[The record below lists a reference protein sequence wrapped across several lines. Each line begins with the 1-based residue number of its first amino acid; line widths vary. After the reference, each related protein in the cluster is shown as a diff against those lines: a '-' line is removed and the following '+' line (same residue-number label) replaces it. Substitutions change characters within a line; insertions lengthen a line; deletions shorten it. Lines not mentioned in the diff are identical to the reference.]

1 MGGEEQGRERER
13 GRGMEGEREVLA
25 GEREGARGEAA
36 GEGARGEGERARAEE
51 EEGEGGGERGVIKK
65 AESTSDRGL
74 AAAAIRVDCA
84 SRPLLG
90 AVLRYA

>member
-36 GEGARGEGERARAEE
+36 GEGARREGERARAEE
-51 EEGEGGGERGVIKK
+51 EEGEGGGGERVVIKK

-74 AAAAIRVDCA
+74 AAAAIRVDAVVCR
-84 SRPLLG
+84 SR
-90 AVLRYA
+90 